1 MHICQGVLSGFS
13 HNDLF
18 VLLVPFEDRSGSNP
32 EFPANLGRDRNLAL
46 RGQSGMCKRH
56 RAYIT
61 TVMHHGQRSDVE
73 QIVQEM
79 MQFDRNGA
87 KYENFSRRVAS
98 VFSRVVIYKVME
110 DILDWVL

>member
-1 MHICQGVLSGFS
+1 
-13 HNDLF
+13 
-18 VLLVPFEDRSGSNP
+18 
-32 EFPANLGRDRNLAL
+32 
-46 RGQSGMCKRH
+46 
-56 RAYIT
+56 
-61 TVMHHGQRSDVE
+61 MHHGQRSDVE